1 MDIVTYSEARNNLK
15 SVLDKVVADSMPT
28 VIFRQRGQS
37 VVVMSKSDYD
47 SMTETNYLMS
57 NPANA
62 TRLREGMAEMDAGKG
77 IVVDPKTLG
86 KS

>member
-37 VVVMSKSDYD
+37 VVVMAKSDYD

-62 TRLREGMAEMDAGKG
+62 KRLHDGIAELDAGHG
-77 IVVDPKTLG
+77 IEVDPETLG
-86 KS
+86 KN